1 MGEVAVTVK
10 IFPDDVEKLEEI
22 KTAVGKVVKIA
33 KSESED
39 IGFGLKVLRIVFVM
53 NDAGGLDAI
62 EQKLSSISGV
72 SQVQVEDVR
81 RV

>member
-10 IFPDDVEKLEEI
+10 IFPEDVERLEEI
-22 KTAVGKVVKIA
+22 KAAASKVVKIA
-33 KSESED
+33 KIDEED
-39 IGFGLKVLRIVFVM
+39 IGFGLKALRIVFLM
-53 NDAGGLDAI
+53 NDTGGIDEI

-72 SQVQVEDVR
+72 SQVQIDDVR

>member
-10 IFPDDVEKLEEI
+10 IFPEDVEKLEEI
-22 KTAVGKVVKIA
+22 KAAVGKVVKIA
-33 KSESED
+33 KSEIEE
-39 IGFGLKVLRIVFVM
+39 IGFGLKALRIVFVM
-53 NDAGGLDAI
+53 DDAGGVDEI

>member
-62 EQKLSSISGV
+62 EQKLSSIPGV